1 VRPTLSSVDV
11 DARRVGYE
19 AAKLLARMMS
29 GKTSKDTVVYVS
41 PSHVVVRQSTDLV
54 AIEDPDVAQ
63 AVRFIRESAC
73 TAIDVNRV
81 AEVVG
86 LSRRGLERR
95 FRQYLGRSPKAE
107 IMRVR
112 MTHAT
117 RLMAETDGTS
127 ESIAKK
133 CGFSSLEYFTR
144 VFRQTIGMKPQA
156 YRKMRR
162 ISRDLGVPSED

>member
-1 VRPTLSSVDV
+1 
-11 DARRVGYE
+11 
-19 AAKLLARMMS
+19 
-29 GKTSKDTVVYVS
+29 
-41 PSHVVVRQSTDLV
+41 VVVRQSTDLV

-73 TAIDVNRV
+73 SAIDVNRV
-81 AEVVG
+81 ADVVG
-86 LSRRGLERR
+86 MSRRGLERR

-117 RLMAETDGTS
+117 RLMAETDETS

-144 VFRQTIGMKPQA
+144 VFRRMIGMKPQA

-162 ISRDLGVPSED
+162 ISRDLGVSTED